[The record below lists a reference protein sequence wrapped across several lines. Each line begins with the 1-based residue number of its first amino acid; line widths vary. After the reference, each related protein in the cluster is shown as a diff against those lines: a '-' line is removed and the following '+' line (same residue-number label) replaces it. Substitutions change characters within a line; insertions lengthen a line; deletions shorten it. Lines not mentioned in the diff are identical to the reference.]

1 MQSIRS
7 FGTRFALDDFGA
19 GLSSFAYLR
28 TLDVDYLKIDGMFVK
43 DVHEDPIH
51 EAMVRSINE
60 VGHVMGKKTIAEYV
74 ENDDVR
80 DKLVSIGVDFV
91 QGYGIG
97 LPVPF
102 EDVL

>member
-1 MQSIRS
+1 MHSIRS

-51 EAMVRSINE
+51 AVMVRSINE
-60 VGHVMGKKTIAEYV
+60 VGHCG
-74 ENDDVR
+74 R
-80 DKLVSIGVDFV
+80 
-91 QGYGIG
+91 QG
-97 LPVPF
+97 
-102 EDVL
+102 